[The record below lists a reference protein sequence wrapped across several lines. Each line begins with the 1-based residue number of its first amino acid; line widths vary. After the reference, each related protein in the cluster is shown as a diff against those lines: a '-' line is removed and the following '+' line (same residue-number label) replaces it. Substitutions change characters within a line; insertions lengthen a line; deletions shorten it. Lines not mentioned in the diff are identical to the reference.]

1 MVSESAEERT
11 AATPVPVVARRSR
24 SALNG
29 TIGRLLRIR
38 LALAGVIVVALVA
51 LAALFGP
58 LLAPY
63 SPTSFSGNPGL
74 APLAGGHVLGT
85 DALGRD
91 QLTRLLYGARVS
103 FEVSIVAV
111 AIGTSAGGLIGLLA
125 ASFGGFVDSAL
136 MRFVDAMLALPGL
149 VLPLAL
155 IAAIGGGVSTVAIA
169 LGVAFIPAIAR
180 IMRAQALG
188 QINRDYVL
196 AATTCGAGRWRI
208 MLRHV
213 TPNSLAPIIVQA
225 SLAMSVAVIG
235 EAGLSFLGVGVHP
248 PAATWGTMLAMGF
261 DNIRSQPW
269 AVVIPASAIFVLVLA
284 FNFVGDGLRD
294 VLDPRLRGAL

>member
-1 MVSESAEERT
+1 MKRT
-11 AATPVPVVARRSR
+11 
-24 SALNG
+24 SALS
-29 TIGRLLRIR
+29 RLLRIR
-38 LALAGVIVVALVA
+38 LAMAGFAVILVVGI
-51 LAALFGP
+51 AALFGP
-58 LLAPY
+58 VFAPY
-63 SPTSFSGNPGL
+63 SPTAFSGNPGS
-74 APLAGGHVLGT
+74 APLAAGHVLGT
-85 DALGRD
+85 DSLGRD

-103 FEVSIVAV
+103 FEVSIMAV
-111 AIGTSAGGLIGLLA
+111 AIGTLAGGLIGLIA
-125 ASFGGFVDSAL
+125 ATFGGFADGVL
-136 MRFVDAMLALPGL
+136 MRIVDAMLALPGL
-149 VLPLAL
+149 VLPLTL
-155 IAAIGGGVSTVAIA
+155 IAAVGGGVVTVAVA

-180 IMRAQALG
+180 VTRAQALG
-188 QINRDYVL
+188 QIGRDYVL

-248 PAATWGTMLAMGF
+248 PTATWGTMLSMGF

-269 AVVIPASAIFVLVLA
+269 AVVVPASAIFVLVLS